1 MKIRKIKYNNHP
13 VLGNLEL
20 NLVNN
25 DTGLPYETIVFAG
38 ENGTGKT
45 SILSSLNTFLC
56 RSSFEHFGS
65 IEYEVEGQQ
74 FEALPPDIHDIQD
87 RIKLGFHKRKDLQTN
102 VVVQI
107 NRNQHTDSKG
117 IETDTFDI
125 RHCGCVYSKARADFS
140 VKSIKGTTSLEIDN
154 GMYDQD
160 TQEDFSSLKQLIVDV
175 QTDDNE
181 LLRRAHEQSADHQVD
196 YNTLESQFKISR
208 FRYAF
213 DNFFE
218 AIKYKGVVSENG
230 EKIVQFEKHTRT
242 ITIDQLSTGEK
253 QIVYRGIYLLRNV
266 GKLDGATIM
275 IDEPELSMHPKWQQ
289 RILTYFK
296 DLFKAADGSQ
306 KAQMFFATH
315 SEYVL
320 GEALKDRD
328 RTLVIVL
335 KDNNGTIEKQEI
347 RTPMVLPT
355 ITTSEINYA
364 AFGIPSID
372 YHIALYGEIQS
383 RFGVPFITACDKKIE
398 SCTPYYKQAEH
409 ERITPNPNKT
419 GEPYKTICTKV
430 RNHID
435 HPDNPYGFTEV
446 ELETSIKL
454 MRDIIERVPVTP

>member
-1 MKIRKIKYNNHP
+1 MKIRKVKYNNHP

-25 DTGLPYETIVFAG
+25 DTGLPYETVVLAG

-74 FEALPPDIHDIQD
+74 FEALPPDIQD
-87 RIKLGFHKRKDLQTN
+87 RIKLGFHKRKNLQTN
-102 VVVQI
+102 VIVEI
-107 NRNQHTDSKG
+107 NRNQSNDSKG

-125 RHCGCVYSKARADFS
+125 RHCGCVYSKARADYS
-140 VKSIKGTTSLEIDN
+140 AKSIKGTTSLEIDN

-160 TQEDFSSLKQLIVDV
+160 TQEDFSSLKQLMVDV
-175 QTDDNE
+175 QTEDNE
-181 LLRRAHEQSADHQVD
+181 LLRRAHEQSTDHQVD
-196 YNTLESQFKISR
+196 YNTLEPQFKISR

-230 EKIVQFEKHTRT
+230 EKMVQFEKHART
-242 ITIDQLSTGEK
+242 ITIDHLSTGEK

-296 DLFKAADGSQ
+296 DLFKTADGSQ

-320 GEALKDRD
+320 GEALKDKD

-347 RTPMVLPT
+347 RTPLVLPT

-372 YHIALYGEIQS
+372 YHIALYGTIQS
-383 RFGVPFITACDKKIE
+383 IYNKHSIASCDQFIHTQCVPCYDDAVHGCVTTYNG
-398 SCTPYYKQAEH
+398 CTYN
-409 ERITPNPNKT
+409 TL
-419 GEPYKTICTKV
+419 CTKI

-435 HPDNPYGFTEV
+435 HPDNPYGFTEE
-446 ELETSIKL
+446 ELEISIKL